1 MEGFPVHVIGNILSH
16 FADVQD
22 VVWASWT
29 CRKWRAAF
37 RHLHTLRHEYV
48 DVFHFSEVGDEE
60 QEIEQ
65 KHEFL
70 LTDTILRTSGLQNL
84 SIIHSVSFSATAVV
98 AWLLHTGDSLRHL
111 TYHVPKSTPYVNLME
126 RCSRMKCLKS
136 LDFSQTDIRFTKAG
150 PIAQRF
156 LCLLSLRMFRVE
168 ASALQIQSLVS
179 TCQKL
184 ESLSLE
190 CITFLDPKLTLHLTS
205 SSLKSFFL
213 KGMSRGD
220 VILEAKRL
228 ESLRLLDSKL
238 SSFKLVKKG
247 ARLWS
252 LSTVKLRSLTI
263 GDVELEHFDL
273 GDSTCDCLNFEELE
287 LRASGLVVCIAIDR
301 VLSVPSMQWRRLQL
315 MDIPLA
321 VDLKNMKLERIA
333 GYFPRLYYLGL
344 SYTLLPGQ
352 YDLSYPTPKVEKQFR
367 GSVLGKVRTLELEGP
382 KHQFSFLVLMG
393 EALKR
398 CPNVTRLI
406 VRIDEGEAE
415 IKGAYNVTS
424 FIQLV
429 RQYERVVIEFRNRR
443 DRITGSDISYCSSV
457 ATSL

>member
-1 MEGFPVHVIGNILSH
+1 MEGFPVHVRVNILSH

-22 VVWASWT
+22 VVRASWT

-37 RHLHTLRHEYV
+37 RHLHTLRHEV
-48 DVFHFSEVGDEE
+48 HTLCELVGE
-60 QEIEQ
+60 
-65 KHEFL
+65 
-70 LTDTILRTSGLQNL
+70 S
-84 SIIHSVSFSATAVV
+84 
-98 AWLLHTGDSLRHL
+98 
-111 TYHVPKSTPYVNLME
+111 
-126 RCSRMKCLKS
+126 SRMKCLQS

-156 LCLLSLRMFRVE
+156 LCLLSLRMFSVE
-168 ASALQIQSLVS
+168 ASALHIQSLVS

-190 CITFLDPKLTLHLTS
+190 CITFLDPKLTLNLTS

-220 VILEAKRL
+220 VILEAKSL

-238 SSFKLVKKG
+238 SSFKLVKKC
-247 ARLWS
+247 ARLWC
-252 LSTVKLRSLTI
+252 LSTGELRSLTI
-263 GDVELEHFDL
+263 DDVELEHFDL
-273 GDSTCDCLNFEELE
+273 GDSSTCDCLNLEELE

-301 VLSVPSMQWRRLQL
+301 VLSLPSLQLRRLQL

-321 VDLKNMKLERIA
+321 VDLMNMKLERIA
-333 GYFPRLYYLGL
+333 FFFSRLYYLGL

-352 YDLSYPTPKVEKQFR
+352 YDLSYPTPMVEKQLR

-382 KHQFSFLVLMG
+382 KLDGLFLVLMG

-415 IKGAYNVTS
+415 IKDAYDVTR
-424 FIQLV
+424 FVQLV
-429 RQYERVVIEFRNRR
+429 RQYERVVN
-443 DRITGSDISYCSSV
+443 
-457 ATSL
+457 

>member
-1 MEGFPVHVIGNILSH
+1 VHVIGNILSH

-22 VVWASWT
+22 VVRASWT

-37 RHLHTLRHEYV
+37 RHLHTLRHEYAEA
-48 DVFHFSEVGDEE
+48 FHFWKIGDERRE
-60 QEIEQ
+60 LEQ
-65 KHEFL
+65 KHEYL
-70 LTDTILRTSGLQNL
+70 LTDTILQTSGLQNL
-84 SIIHSVSFSATAVV
+84 SIIYSVSFSASAVV

-111 TYHVPKSTPYVNLME
+111 TYHVPQSTPYVNLLE
-126 RCSRMKCLKS
+126 RCSRMKCLES

-156 LCLLSLRMFRVE
+156 LCLLSLRMFSVE

-190 CITFLDPKLTLHLTS
+190 CITFLDPKLTLNLSS

-220 VILEAKRL
+220 VILEARSL

-247 ARLWS
+247 AGLWS

-263 GDVELEHFDL
+263 DDVELEHFDL

-287 LRASGLVVCIAIDR
+287 LRGSGLVVCIAIDR
-301 VLSVPSMQWRRLQL
+301 VLSIPSMQLRRRQL

-321 VDLKNMKLERIA
+321 VDLMNMKLERIA
-333 GYFPRLYYLGL
+333 SFFPRLYYLGL
-344 SYTLLPGQ
+344 SYRLLPGQ
-352 YDLSYPTPKVEKQFR
+352 YGPTYLTPMVEKQLR

-382 KHQFSFLVLMG
+382 KLDGSFLVLMG
-393 EALKR
+393 QALQR

-415 IKGAYNVTS
+415 IKGAYHVTR

-429 RQYERVVIEFRNRR
+429 RKYERVVIEFRNRH
-443 DRITGSDISYCSSV
+443 DRITGSDISHCSSV
-457 ATSL
+457 ATSP

>member
-1 MEGFPVHVIGNILSH
+1 MHVIGNILSH

-22 VVWASWT
+22 VVRASWT

-48 DVFHFSEVGDEE
+48 EVFHFWEIGDEE
-60 QEIEQ
+60 QELEQ
-65 KHEFL
+65 KHECL
-70 LTDTILRTSGLQNL
+70 LTDTILQTSGLQNL

-111 TYHVPKSTPYVNLME
+111 TYHVPKSTPYVNLLE

-156 LCLLSLRMFRVE
+156 LCLLSLRMFSVE

-190 CITFLDPKLTLHLTS
+190 CITFLDPELTLNLTS

-213 KGMSRGD
+213 KGRSRGD
-220 VILEAKRL
+220 VILEAKSL
-228 ESLRLLDSKL
+228 ESLRLLDLKL
-238 SSFKLVKKG
+238 SSFKLVRKC
-247 ARLWS
+247 ARLWC
-252 LSTVKLRSLTI
+252 LNTGELRSLTI
-263 GDVELEHFDL
+263 DDVELEHFDL
-273 GDSTCDCLNFEELE
+273 GDSSTCDCVNLEELE
-287 LRASGLVVCIAIDR
+287 LRASCLVVCIAIDR
-301 VLSVPSMQWRRLQL
+301 VLSVPSMQLRSLQL
-315 MDIPLA
+315 MDIPFA

-333 GYFPRLYYLGL
+333 WYFPRLYYLGL
-344 SYTLLPGQ
+344 SYTRLQGQ
-352 YDLSYPTPKVEKQFR
+352 YDLIRYPTPMVEKQFR
-367 GSVLGKVRTLELEGP
+367 GSVFGKVRTLELEGP
-382 KHQFSFLVLMG
+382 NHQFSFLVLME

-406 VRIDEGEAE
+406 VRIDECDAE
-415 IKGAYNVTS
+415 IIGAYDVTR

-429 RQYERVVIEFRNRR
+429 RQYERVVIEFRNRH
-443 DRITGSDISYCSSV
+443 DRITGS
-457 ATSL
+457 

>member
-1 MEGFPVHVIGNILSH
+1 MEGFPVRVIGNILSH

-22 VVWASWT
+22 VVRASWT

-48 DVFHFSEVGDEE
+48 EVFHFWEIGDEE
-60 QEIEQ
+60 QELEQ
-65 KHEFL
+65 KHECL
-70 LTDTILRTSGLQNL
+70 LTDTILQTSGLQNL
-84 SIIHSVSFSATAVV
+84 SIVHSVSFSATAVV
-98 AWLLHTGDSLRHL
+98 AWLLHTGDSLCHL
-111 TYHVPKSTPYVNLME
+111 TYHVPKSTPYVNLLE

-136 LDFSQTDIRFTKAG
+136 LDFSQTGIRFTKAG
-150 PIAQRF
+150 PIAERF
-156 LCLLSLRMFRVE
+156 LCLLSLRMFSVE

-190 CITFLDPKLTLHLTS
+190 CITFLDTKLTLSLTS

-238 SSFKLVKKG
+238 SSFKLVKKS

-263 GDVELEHFDL
+263 DDVELEHFDL
-273 GDSTCDCLNFEELE
+273 GDSTCDLNFEELE
-287 LRASGLVVCIAIDR
+287 LRASGLAVCIAIDR
-301 VLSVPSMQWRRLQL
+301 VLSIPSMQLRRLQL

-321 VDLKNMKLERIA
+321 VDLMNMRLERIA
-333 GYFPRLYYLGL
+333 FFYPRLYYLGL

-352 YDLSYPTPKVEKQFR
+352 YDLSYPTPKEFC
-367 GSVLGKVRTLELEGP
+367 GSTVLGKVRTLELEGP
-382 KHQFSFLVLMG
+382 KLDGSFLVLMG

-415 IKGAYNVTS
+415 IKGAYDVTR

-429 RQYERVVIEFRNRR
+429 RQYERVVIEFRNRH
-443 DRITGSDISYCSSV
+443 DRITGS
-457 ATSL
+457 